1 MLLRRNNQDMLPMV
15 LTLALSSGKL
25 VGSQGVHQ
33 EEHYE
38 PSPYHYE
45 YKVHDDKEY
54 LGFGAEEEGDGKD
67 NVVGFY
73 HVQLPDGRLQKVTYT
88 VNGYGGYIADVAYD
102 GEAAHPSYHGG
113 GGHGGGHRFG
123 KSLAQEPFQRR
134 PDISVESGRSG
145 KALARE
151 PFQQKPK
158 ISVQSERVGK
168 SHFEKQEENNFS
180 GVFFGASSRHSNSA
194 PSEIKEHFQRKP
206 SISDRSGKS
215 KLELKLEEH
224 NFSQG
229 LFGSLSGQPNIVP
242 SEIEEQKK
250 SIPEPNQNTF
260 PRSEDQPSSKK
271 PFTLEHKPLKRVFK
285 KFDQSKVSQ
294 PKSKPFTTFAKADP
308 QNFKSKPANFGGQKR
323 TFTNQDSNKGNQE
336 KSKPSTFSSGSPK
349 TLDEFLKTF
358 ESKSSSFGK
367 GKKPFTNQGFN
378 KGKNK
383 PSSGSPKTLDEFL
396 KTFEPK
402 SSKLSQLKS
411 SQKKAPKV
419 SSESTFGSFRS
430 SPPPFDSSSSS
441 SRRSEQS
448 RSSKN
453 LKGSSNQ
460 SKKSS
465 LIVHRPLA
473 PQ

>member
-88 VNGYGGYIADVAYD
+88 VNGYGGYIADVTYD
-102 GEAAHPSYHGG
+102 GKAVHPSYHGG

-134 PDISVESGRSG
+134 PDIAVESGRSG

-158 ISVQSERVGK
+158 IAVQSERVGK

-194 PSEIKEHFQRKP
+194 PSEIKEDFQRKP
-206 SISDRSGKS
+206 SISDRSGRS

-229 LFGSLSGQPNIVP
+229 LFGTSSGQPNIVP

-250 SIPEPNQNTF
+250 STPEENQNTF

-285 KFDQSKVSQ
+285 NL
-294 PKSKPFTTFAKADP
+294 TRAKCLNP
-308 QNFKSKPANFGGQKR
+308 
-323 TFTNQDSNKGNQE
+323 
-336 KSKPSTFSSGSPK
+336 
-349 TLDEFLKTF
+349 
-358 ESKSSSFGK
+358 
-367 GKKPFTNQGFN
+367 
-378 KGKNK
+378 
-383 PSSGSPKTLDEFL
+383 
-396 KTFEPK
+396 
-402 SSKLSQLKS
+402 
-411 SQKKAPKV
+411 
-419 SSESTFGSFRS
+419 
-430 SPPPFDSSSSS
+430 
-441 SRRSEQS
+441 
-448 RSSKN
+448 N
-453 LKGSSNQ
+453 L
-460 SKKSS
+460 
-465 LIVHRPLA
+465 
-473 PQ
+473 

>member
-15 LTLALSSGKL
+15 LTLALLSSGKL
-25 VGSQGVHQ
+25 VGSQGVHR

-38 PSPYHYE
+38 PSPYRYE
-45 YKVHDDKEY
+45 YEVHDDKVY

-102 GEAAHPSYHGG
+102 GEAVHPSYHGG
-113 GGHGGGHRFG
+113 GGHGGGHQFG
-123 KSLAQEPFQRR
+123 KSLAQEPFQII
-134 PDISVESGRSG
+134 PAIPVESGRSG
-145 KALARE
+145 KA
-151 PFQQKPK
+151 FQQKPK
-158 ISVQSERVGK
+158 ISVQSERAGK

-229 LFGSLSGQPNIVP
+229 LFGSSSGQSNIVP

-260 PRSEDQPSSKK
+260 SRSEDQPSSNKT
-271 PFTLEHKPLKRVFK
+271 FTLEHKPLKRVFK

-294 PKSKPFTTFAKADP
+294 PKSKPFATFAKADP

-336 KSKPSTFSSGSPK
+336 KSKPPTFSSGSPK

-367 GKKPFTNQGFN
+367 GKKSFTNQGFN

-430 SPPPFDSSSSS
+430 SPPPFDSSSNSC
-441 SRRSEQS
+441 
-448 RSSKN
+448 
-453 LKGSSNQ
+453 
-460 SKKSS
+460 
-465 LIVHRPLA
+465 
-473 PQ
+473 